1 MSSLATYATPLLAFI
16 AIIAMIPLALW
27 LLKRTPVGA
36 ASSSAGMRTVS
47 ALPLGAQQRL
57 VTVEVGSGAD
67 RRWLVLGVTPSHI
80 ATLWTMEPQAEVPAS
95 APTPTVQFSQLLSRL
110 SSRDGGSHGR

>member
-1 MSSLATYATPLLAFI
+1 MLSFGSYATPLLAFI
-16 AIIAMIPLALW
+16 VVLALIPLALW

-57 VTVEVGSGAD
+57 VTVEVGSGTD

-80 ATLWTMEPQAEVPAS
+80 ATLWTMEPQAEVPGA
-95 APTPTVQFSQLLSRL
+95 APTPNAQFSQLLSRL
-110 SSRDGGSHGR
+110 TSRQGGSHGR

>member
-16 AIIAMIPLALW
+16 AIIVMIPLALW

-80 ATLWTMEPQAEVPAS
+80 ATLWTMAPQAEVPAS
-95 APTPTVQFSQLLSRL
+95 APTPTAQFSQLLSRL